1 MTQNLD
7 TYAFFVYNNTSHS
20 YKILTVWISRYNDIL
35 EDVLGT
41 LYARYLNVLQL
52 GQLNAIFNLD
62 IKKPEYFTVARK
74 RLQNKKKNIEQNLNI
89 IKSTYIYQ
97 INVR

>member
-1 MTQNLD
+1 MYQYEADKKHRYQYMTQNLD

-52 GQLNAIFNLD
+52 G
-62 IKKPEYFTVARK
+62 
-74 RLQNKKKNIEQNLNI
+74 
-89 IKSTYIYQ
+89 
-97 INVR
+97 